1 MEIRAGIEQEE
12 ELAAR
17 GKSPAAFDRPCI
29 PPELRCSLGAYV
41 QYAPASRLAR
51 RAPDRSRRDTGF
63 HHGLLAFRLSQQP
76 VEVLNHQ

>member
-29 PPELRCSLGAYV
+29 PPELRCSGIVPGAHMSNMLPRHALPGGRLTGLGAT
-41 QYAPASRLAR
+41 R
-51 RAPDRSRRDTGF
+51 GF
-63 HHGLLAFRLSQQP
+63 TTDC
-76 VEVLNHQ
+76 